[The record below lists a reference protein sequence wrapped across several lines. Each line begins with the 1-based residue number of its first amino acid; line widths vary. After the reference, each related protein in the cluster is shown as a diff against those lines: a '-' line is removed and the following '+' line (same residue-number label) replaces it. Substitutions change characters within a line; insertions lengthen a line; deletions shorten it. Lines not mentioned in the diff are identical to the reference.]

1 MSTAHKLAS
10 SSPNPKPESWE
21 DVAKLVTMAQ
31 ESEAYLKYLG
41 LKRNPFPVAPD
52 SEVFFLPTRIDAM
65 ITEVLHCIYTRKGF
79 LVITGEVGLG
89 KTTVSRRIMRTLDET
104 RVETA
109 LVFNT
114 FIQGGAL
121 LEEINRDF
129 GIENAGEGP
138 QAHMAAL
145 NRFLIDRYTAGINCA
160 IVIDDAQN
168 LTEES
173 LELVRMISNLEA
185 QAEKLVQILLVGQ
198 PELEAKLEAHA
209 LRQLKSR
216 IVVHARMKPYDLEE
230 LKQYIAFKL
239 NAAGSKGGLVI
250 PENSYRL
257 LQELTGGNPRRV
269 NNLMDRCLYGLF
281 AYNTMRLTRR
291 VILEVAKELGWSRPG
306 VKWGWW
312 ARRVGLPLAGAAGLA
327 GLVMMGSAHWPRG
340 GTDEGSLQARVVKE
354 EVEAELAKARLERER
369 VGAELARAKEA
380 REAAEAELARSRTE
394 SEKAKEAVARA
405 QVAEAKALTQV
416 ANAKELS
423 QVEAAARQKALA
435 EAREAREVAE
445 GAAAKASAGLAEAKT
460 RAEGQEKALRE
471 ALEARQQAEA
481 RAEEVGRKL
490 AQAQAESEARLK
502 ELASATRVRQE
513 AEERAKA
520 ASADAEQARREARA
534 REERATE
541 EKQALEAARSARE
554 AAEAEARKAREE
566 TEAALERMER
576 VRKEAEQAVGKGK
589 AEADARLA
597 EAEAKRKQAEAD
609 AARAR
614 EEAARIQAAQGQTE
628 KDLVRR
634 KQEAERLL
642 AEAVAAREEA
652 VRAGKPD
659 PAAREQAVARARE
672 EAAKQAR
679 GLEELHAARKQAE
692 EAAQRARQDAD
703 KALEE
708 ANRVREQAAQD
719 VDLAKAEAEKARQE
733 LRIARGEVE
742 SMRGAVGGAP
752 VALVAVAPEVKQFL
766 ALNGLEGYEQP
777 FARALAD
784 GWMDGVARVI
794 EEEKGKHLLVLDR
807 KPPAS
812 AGQYTILHADK
823 RHYLFWNPPVA
834 VGTFFYGYSGPE
846 VKLLQGHL
854 NRLGM
859 FPHPAD
865 GVVGRHTMLALTRYQ
880 KERNLPV
887 TGQPDDVTLFWLVH
901 EAGAGASPAQ
911 AEAPSSRKEPAKQAG
926 SGNWAVQLA
935 SFRARK
941 DAEGLRQR
949 MAEKGV
955 ALSVAEVRRSDGS
968 TWYSVR
974 SEAVADR
981 PAAEARMR
989 ELSERLGLQGV
1000 LVYLQQ
1006 KH

>member
-1 MSTAHKLAS
+1 
-10 SSPNPKPESWE
+10 
-21 DVAKLVTMAQ
+21 
-31 ESEAYLKYLG
+31 
-41 LKRNPFPVAPD
+41 
-52 SEVFFLPTRIDAM
+52 
-65 ITEVLHCIYTRKGF
+65 
-79 LVITGEVGLG
+79 
-89 KTTVSRRIMRTLDET
+89 
-104 RVETA
+104 
-109 LVFNT
+109 
-114 FIQGGAL
+114 
-121 LEEINRDF
+121 
-129 GIENAGEGP
+129 
-138 QAHMAAL
+138 
-145 NRFLIDRYTAGINCA
+145 
-160 IVIDDAQN
+160 
-168 LTEES
+168 
-173 LELVRMISNLEA
+173 
-185 QAEKLVQILLVGQ
+185 LLVGQ

-250 PENSYRL
+250 PEASYRL
-257 LQELTGGNPRRV
+257 LHQLTGGNPRRV

-291 VILEVAKELGWSRPG
+291 VILEVAKELGLSRPG
-306 VKWGWW
+306 VKWGVW

-327 GLVMMGSAHWPRG
+327 GLLMLGNAHWP
-340 GTDEGSLQARVVKE
+340 GTGSEVGSVTARMVKE
-354 EVEAELAKARLERER
+354 EAEAELAKARLERER
-369 VGAELARAKEA
+369 VGAELARAREA
-380 REAAEAELARSRTE
+380 REAAEAELAKSRTE

-435 EAREAREVAE
+435 EAREAREAAE
-445 GAAAKASAGLAEAKT
+445 GAAAKAALGLAEAKT
-460 RAEGQEKALRE
+460 RAEGQDKALRE
-471 ALEARQQAEA
+471 ALDARKLAEA

-490 AQAQAESEARLK
+490 AQAQSEAEARAK

-520 ASADAEQARREARA
+520 ASAEAEQARREARA
-534 REERATE
+534 GEERAVE
-541 EKQALEAARSARE
+541 EQQALEAARGARE

-566 TEAALERMER
+566 TEAALARMER
-576 VRKEAEQAVGKGK
+576 VRKEAEQALDKGK
-589 AEADARLA
+589 AEAEARLA
-597 EAEAKRKQAEAD
+597 EAEAIRRQAEAD

-614 EEAARIQAAQGQTE
+614 EETARELARIQAEQGRAEQDQAQ
-628 KDLVRR
+628 R
-634 KQEAERLL
+634 KQQAERLL
-642 AEAVAAREEA
+642 AEAVAARDKAEREA
-652 VRAGKPD
+652 K
-659 PAAREQAVARARE
+659 RARE
-672 EAAKQAR
+672 EAGKGQAVTSKVKVAEAREAEVTRAEQEVAKAREEATRQAR
-679 GLEELHAARKQAE
+679 LLEESRAARQQAE
-692 EAAQRARQDAD
+692 DAAQSARREAD

-708 ANRVREQAAQD
+708 ARQVREKAAQD

-733 LRIARGEVE
+733 LRIAQSEVA
-742 SMRGAVGGAP
+742 SMRGAVGGAA
-752 VALVAVAPEVKQFL
+752 VAAVAVAPEVKRFL
-766 ALNGLEGYEQP
+766 ELNGLEGYEQP

-784 GWMDGVARVI
+784 GWLDGVARVI

-807 KPPAS
+807 NPPAS
-812 AGQYTILHADK
+812 AGKYTILHSDK

-854 NRLGM
+854 SRLGM
-859 FPHPAD
+859 LSHPAD

-901 EAGAGASPAQ
+901 ESGEGASPVRAD
-911 AEAPSSRKEPAKQAG
+911 APPRKKEAATPGG
-926 SGNWAVQLA
+926 SGGWAVQLA
-935 SFRARK
+935 SFRARG
-941 DAEGLRQR
+941 DAEGLRKR

-955 ALSVAEVRRSDGS
+955 ALSVAEVRKSDGS
-968 TWYSVR
+968 AWYSVR
-974 SEAVADR
+974 SEALADR

-989 ELSERLGLQGV
+989 ELAERLGLQGV